1 MQILIISKGQLTS
14 LIGNHIDANDQVSVF
29 NSTIL
34 NIVSNFIPNETITR
48 DDRDPPWMNSF
59 IKNLIRAKDNF
70 YKKFVRKS
78 NNMYH
83 LCAFN
88 KLQNHLNQSIQMA
101 KQNYVNKI
109 AQRLGDPNTSSKCYW
124 SLLKTLLNGKKIP
137 CIPPLFHG
145 DKFIVDFQE
154 KVRFSILFSLTN
166 VLRFQTEASYLL
178 NYHYGQIA
186 HYLLVTL
193 QKMTSFE

>member
-1 MQILIISKGQLTS
+1 MK
-14 LIGNHIDANDQVSVF
+14 
-29 NSTIL
+29 
-34 NIVSNFIPNETITR
+34 
-48 DDRDPPWMNSF
+48 SF

-78 NNMYH
+78 NNLYH
-83 LCAFN
+83 LCAFKN
-88 KLQNHLNQSIQMA
+88 LQNHLNQSIQIA

-124 SLLKTLLNGKKIP
+124 SLLKTLLNGKKI
-137 CIPPLFHG
+137 
-145 DKFIVDFQE
+145 IVFLLYFMVINLLLTFKK

-193 QKMTSFE
+193 QKMNNQ